1 MEKAEYIFGKA
12 LLQSNLVATVLTD
25 RSLSIKFAN
34 AAFCNKLGYKEN
46 EIEGESLTI
55 LLDSPAQRKA
65 VKASQ
70 HFLKYGTPPK
80 EHWVVA
86 TKDGR
91 KLNVDIEA
99 KKVEHEGDVHF
110 LIIAQDFTEK
120 SEVQDELE
128 RTRNLLTDTELM
140 TLKGSFE
147 YRHRTEELI
156 WTAGMYQ
163 IFEVPEDQ
171 EIPHVEEQAKL
182 FSEKD
187 RERLGEAIERCL
199 ETEEDVSLKVSLH
212 LPDKIKY
219 LEVIFRLMDKG
230 DAWIYGS
237 MKDITKQV
245 RSEQELVQK
254 EEKYRLLLESIPHI
268 IWTSDLEGSPNYMN
282 HKGLAYFGKSSEDLS
297 DWLWSDYLHEEE
309 VESLKEEWDK
319 AKNAKKSI
327 SKVHRLKNAAGVY
340 KSFQVITYPHLNDK
354 GEVLSWTGVATN
366 IHELIE
372 AEETLKLTNKRLRA
386 LIDASPVAIYSLD
399 INGIVLDFWNPAA
412 EQLFGWTKEEV
423 IGKFLPHVKEGDE
436 EEFLELANL
445 IKEEGE
451 MNKQVVRTNK
461 KGEKVIVDVTAGA
474 VYDDDDGEVS
484 EMLITVI
491 DMTELDKNRKKI
503 QASLHEKETL
513 LQEIHHRVKNN
524 LAIVVG
530 LLQLQVFRS
539 VNEVEKI
546 RLTEAQNRVHSIAMV
561 HELLYQSD
569 DFTKVNLHTYYDKL
583 LKGIKE
589 NMQIGGQSID
599 HKLKIDSESL
609 NINQAIPLGLLIN
622 ELATNSAKYAFE
634 DVEQEINRITLS
646 IHREAEKIHVVYQD
660 NGKGYDRGNLQNQNG
675 LGMQIIESLLAQ
687 LDADYEFN
695 TDNQFR
701 LELEFVEQLKGSHS
715 LGTSK

>member
-25 RSLSIKFAN
+25 RSLNIQFAN
-34 AAFCNKLGYKEN
+34 PAFCNKLGYKET
-46 EIEGESLTI
+46 ELEGKSLTI
-55 LLDSPAQRKA
+55 LLDSLAQKMA

-70 HFLKYGTPPK
+70 FFLKFGTPPK
-80 EHWVVA
+80 EQWEVVA
-86 TKDGR
+86 KDGR

-99 KKVEHEGDVHF
+99 KKIEHEGAVHF

-120 SEVQDELE
+120 SEVQEELE
-128 RTRNLLTDTELM
+128 RTQNLLRDAELM
-140 TLKGSFE
+140 SQRGSFE
-147 YRHRTEELI
+147 YRHKTGELI
-156 WTAGMYQ
+156 WTEGMYQ
-163 IFEVPEDQ
+163 IFEVPQDQ
-171 EIPHVEEQAKL
+171 AIPSLEEQAMC
-182 FSEKD
+182 FTEEN
-187 RERLGEAIERCL
+187 RVRLEEAISRCI
-199 ETEEDVSLKVSLH
+199 ESEQDVSLKVTMRLSG
-212 LPDKIKY
+212 KVKY
-219 LEVIFRLMDKG
+219 VDMVFRLMDKE
-230 DAWIYGS
+230 DEWIYGS
-237 MKDITKQV
+237 MKDVTEQV
-245 RSEQELVQK
+245 KNEKALVQK
-254 EEKYRLLLESIPHI
+254 EQKYRLLLESIPHI
-268 IWTSDLEGSPNYMN
+268 IWTADLEGTPTYMN
-282 HKGLAYFGKSSEDLS
+282 QKGLGYFGKSSEDLS
-297 DWLWSDYLHEEE
+297 DWLWSDYLHEDEAK
-309 VESLKEEWDK
+309 SLKEKWYTAKDAKKGLNEVHRF
-319 AKNAKKSI
+319 KNAD
-327 SKVHRLKNAAGVY
+327 GDY
-340 KSFQVITYPHLNDK
+340 KSFQVVTYPYIN
-354 GEVLSWTGVATN
+354 ENNEIVSWTGVATD
-366 IHELIE
+366 IHELFE

-399 INGIVLDFWNPAA
+399 INGIVIDFWNPAA
-412 EQLFGWTKEEV
+412 ERLFGWTKKEV

-436 EEFLELANL
+436 EEFLELAKL
-445 IKEEGE
+445 IKEKGQ
-451 MNKQVVRTNK
+451 MNRQVARTNK
-461 KGEKVIVDVTAGA
+461 KDEKVIVDVTAGA
-474 VYDDDDGEVS
+474 VYDDDGEVS

-539 VNEVEKI
+539 VNDVEKI

-589 NMQIGGQSID
+589 NMQIGDQSID

-622 ELATNSAKYAFE
+622 ELATNSVKYAFE

-646 IHREAEKIHVVYQD
+646 IRRAEKIHVVYQD

-675 LGMQIIESLLAQ
+675 LGMQIIESLLVQ
-687 LDADYEFN
+687 LNADYEFN

-701 LELEFVEQLKGSHS
+701 LELVFVEQLKGSHS
-715 LGTSK
+715 LGSSK